1 MGELQ
6 EELQEE
12 VAELQEEMRLQQ
24 VIQRPPPAALYCCT
38 LIVHSALALCSC
50 TLLLRSARALCSCA
64 LLLIPARG
72 LQRQQQRETAAIL
85 ARLEAAEAEAD
96 ELAAEVEDRAEAAA
110 GLAARHH

>member
-1 MGELQ
+1 M
-6 EELQEE
+6 
-12 VAELQEEMRLQQ
+12 
-24 VIQRPPPAALYCCT
+24 
-38 LIVHSALALCSC
+38 
-50 TLLLRSARALCSCA
+50 
-64 LLLIPARG
+64 IPARG